1 MGIWCRDELETPF
14 LKRNWVFVF
23 LRREKCR
30 CLSSIWRSLG
40 DMRGG
45 VRHGHL
51 KLGGV
56 KLLLIRKEE
65 EERPSQV
72 EPL

>member
-1 MGIWCRDELETPF
+1 
-14 LKRNWVFVF
+14 
-23 LRREKCR
+23 
-30 CLSSIWRSLG
+30 
-40 DMRGG
+40 MRGG